1 VCLACLPSPA
11 TGTLPLL
18 PAWPGPAEP
27 PPLRPAARAAGE
39 RSLRA
44 AVRRQGLQ
52 AAFDLPALCAA
63 VGQAPA
69 ALLAAH
75 GTVFN
80 RTESPLKTRRLQG
93 PWPALAAA
101 LASFG
106 RLQLQTWWPGQGR
119 LRLDG
124 DAPALLAALQ
134 PRDEDWSPQAWAM
147 EERLPGGELRRSVQL
162 LDPQGRPLAAL
173 VLAPEARLPAF
184 FELVEAFGAL
194 DLRGTPPPL
203 SSLPAHAAAADRS
216 AQRHQGW
223 PPLRQRDA
231 AEALHELLWRALQG
245 GLGLRLG
252 LHHAALSLHVDGE
265 LRRLSTNDGRLLM
278 EAPGL
283 QLQLEEAAVAELRCL
298 RISKAGGVQH
308 RIEALDADGHCL
320 LDLQAQ
326 AAPGQREPCAWRL
339 LVDSIGR
346 DAMELEPA

>member
-1 VCLACLPSPA
+1 MSPVCLPSPA
-11 TGTLPLL
+11 AGAPLL

-27 PPLRPAARAAGE
+27 PPRPAARAAGE

-63 VGQAPA
+63 VGQEPA

-80 RTESPLKTRRLQG
+80 RAESPLKTRRLQG

-101 LASFG
+101 LAGFG
-106 RLQLQTWWPGQGR
+106 RLQLQMWRPGQGR

-134 PRDEDWSPQAWAM
+134 PHDEHWAQQAWAM

-162 LDPQGRPLAAL
+162 LGAQGRPQAAL
-173 VLAPEARLPAF
+173 VLAPEAQLPAF
-184 FELVEAFGAL
+184 FALVETFGAL
-194 DLRGTPPPL
+194 DLRGTPPPCRP
-203 SSLPAHAAAADRS
+203 LPPRAAVTDGA

-223 PPLRQRDA
+223 PSLRQRDA
-231 AEALHELLWRALQG
+231 AEALHELLWRAMQG

-252 LHHAALSLHVDGE
+252 LHHGALSLHAEGE
-265 LRRLSTNDGRLLM
+265 LRRLSTAGGLLLL
-278 EAPGL
+278 EASGL

-308 RIEALDADGHCL
+308 RVEALDADGERA
-320 LDLQAQ
+320 LDLQARTP
-326 AAPGQREPCAWRL
+326 PGQREPCAWRL
-339 LVDSIGR
+339 LVDSVGR
-346 DAMELEPA
+346 DAMEPA